1 MTGLF
6 VNAMKVVLKVVI
18 PVLLVGGIFVA
29 GAMFG
34 PLYKAA
40 SSVVKIEDG
49 LYSFEFKGDDGMDGL
64 LEEGGASSSGEMVPY
79 ITDFLTKGFVTSS
92 TANPVSPDYGCS
104 TLKVRSADGAV
115 LMGRNFD
122 WSQSLCIV
130 AHVKPK
136 GGYEYVSAFDGN
148 LLGMGDGWKPE
159 GFMDK
164 IKALSCL
171 FFALDGINEKGLA
184 IADLMA
190 GDSDETHQNSGKP
203 DLTTSSALKYM
214 LSKAADIDEA
224 VALLGTIDMHSDVG
238 SAHHYSM
245 ADASGRSV
253 VVEYVDDR
261 IVVTETQ
268 VVTNHYL
275 CDRKYLV
282 GKKQGDFRQEKLE
295 EVYGLTGGVMNEDEL
310 FGAMKMVWQYGH
322 GDDSFSG
329 TQWTEVF
336 NLSEPSMA
344 LCFDRNE
351 ASLHRFELGG
361 KKTAKEK

>member
-1 MTGLF
+1 MMLF
-6 VNAMKVVLKVVI
+6 VNTMKVILKVVV
-18 PVLLVGGIFVA
+18 PLLLVCGILVA
-29 GAMFG
+29 GAIFG

-40 SSVVKIEDG
+40 SSVVKIEEG
-49 LYSFEFKGDDGMDGL
+49 LYCFDFEGNDGMDRL

-79 ITDFLTKGFVTSS
+79 ITDFLTKGFMTSS
-92 TANPVSPDYGCS
+92 TVNPATPDYGCS

-122 WSQSLCIV
+122 WDQSLCIV
-130 AHVKPK
+130 SHVKPK

-164 IKALSCL
+164 FKALSCL

-190 GDSDETHQNSGKP
+190 GDSEETHQDSGKP
-203 DLTTSSALKYM
+203 DLTTTSALKYM

-253 VVEYVDDR
+253 VVEYVDGS
-261 IVVTETQ
+261 IVVTETKA
-268 VVTNHYL
+268 VTNHYL
-275 CDRKYLV
+275 CDKKYLV
-282 GKKQGDFRQEKLE
+282 GKKPGDFRQEKLE
-295 EVYGLTGGVMNEDEL
+295 EIYELTGGVMNAEEL
-310 FGAMKMVWQYGH
+310 FGAMKTVWQYGN
-322 GDDSFSG
+322 GNDSFSG

-336 NLSEPSMA
+336 NLSEHSMT
-344 LCFDRNE
+344 LCRDRNE

-361 KKTAKEK
+361 KNIARKK